1 MIVTEFT
8 ETKGFGGFQPPSFDD
23 TYQENKY
30 HSQYK
35 SCSNSPTHKEP
46 SFYQLLEPDVFN
58 NTAKDQTAQTSS
70 SVICS
75 PSSLNVTIF
84 QLTTLF
90 WASRL
95 LPSLWTFSLCM
106 GTTLGF
112 PDTLSLCP
120 ATNVSFRSLRWRRC
134 LEKFMGLKCF
144 ALFCQKPL
152 ALASGNISVLT
163 MWQWL

>member
-75 PSSLNVTIF
+75 PS
-84 QLTTLF
+84 
-90 WASRL
+90 
-95 LPSLWTFSLCM
+95 
-106 GTTLGF
+106 
-112 PDTLSLCP
+112 
-120 ATNVSFRSLRWRRC
+120 
-134 LEKFMGLKCF
+134 
-144 ALFCQKPL
+144 
-152 ALASGNISVLT
+152 
-163 MWQWL
+163 